1 MDVNDA
7 RTEMLR
13 AAERAA
19 EWLCTLE
26 DAGPDELSRFA
37 DWVRESPLHA
47 REFLLMSA
55 VDGELA
61 RMDPQRR
68 LHVEALLAAAGGNVV
83 PITTAPAPASAPTS
97 APFRGEKRRHRYRSA
112 AAAVAVIGAMAVWWS
127 FDRGQ
132 IHQTAAGEQRV
143 MTLADGSSIH
153 LGMKSRIE
161 VSLRDDAREVTL
173 HEGAALFKV
182 APDPQRPFRVLAGR
196 SAIQAIGT
204 QFNVNRRPA
213 STTVSVVE
221 GRVQISASHAD
232 SARIHAGTAAGPDP
246 GFARLGAG
254 EEARIARDG
263 RIERRGHIDP
273 QDIATWK
280 RRPLVFR
287 DEALEDIAAEFNRHN
302 RDVRIEVE
310 GDEARAHRYTA
321 VFESDDPGSLLQF
334 LEEENEL
341 EVLDEGRRVLV
352 RRRGR

>member
-7 RTEMLR
+7 RAEMLR

-26 DAGPDELSRFA
+26 DAGPDELARFA
-37 DWVRESPLHA
+37 DWVRESPLNA

-68 LHVEALLAAAGGNVV
+68 LHVETLLAAAGGNVV
-83 PITTAPAPASAPTS
+83 PITTAPASAPHG
-97 APFRGEKRRHRYRSA
+97 GEKRRRPHRWMAA
-112 AAAVAVIGAMAVWWS
+112 AAAVVIGATALWWS
-127 FDRGQ
+127 LDRGE
-132 IHQTAAGEQRV
+132 IHQTAAGEQRA
-143 MTLADGSSIH
+143 MTLADGSSIQ

-173 HEGAALFKV
+173 HEGEALFKV

-213 STTVSVVE
+213 STTVSVME
-221 GRVQISASHAD
+221 GRVQISASRANGAIAHTGD
-232 SARIHAGTAAGPDP
+232 TAVPDP

-254 EEARIARDG
+254 EEARIAKDG
-263 RIERRGHIDP
+263 RIERRGDIAP
-273 QDIATWK
+273 QDIATWR

-310 GDEARAHRYTA
+310 GDEARARRYTA
-321 VFESDDPGSLLQF
+321 VFESDDPRSLLQF
-334 LEEENEL
+334 LGEESEL
-341 EVLDEGRRVLV
+341 EVRDEGRRLLV
-352 RRRGR
+352 RRRER